1 MDDTNCRLFFTTP
14 HCPAQRQ
21 YEALRAVFIDGLA
34 QGEAASRFGYDADA
48 FRQLVHQF
56 RQARAAG
63 SAPPFSS
70 PSGEA
75 VLPSPPGRRPAGPTP
90 PTSPTPAPWA

>member
-14 HCPAQRQ
+14 ACPAQRQ

-34 QGEAASRFGYDADA
+34 QSEAASRFGYDADA
-48 FRQLVHQF
+48 FRQLVRQF
-56 RQARAAG
+56 RQDCAAG

-70 PSGEA
+70 PSGEVA
-75 VLPSPPGRRPAGPTP
+75 LPVRPGRRLAGPTSP
-90 PTSPTPAPWA
+90 MSPTPAPRA